1 MKLTVKAL
9 ELNET
14 AVKNNPEKA
23 AELTAKREELNAVA
37 RFYKKTGRVLVDE
50 VKAVILEDEVELEA
64 SAKAFNATHIKGAK
78 LELPNIWKDL
88 GLTKDS
94 GGRWSVNINSHEA
107 AIDYIKIGGYRTP
120 SRAWPL
126 SHATPLLT
134 QKFAKFITKEYPAL
148 AIKLGV
154 AE

>member
-1 MKLTVKAL
+1 MNTSTKTEAL
-9 ELNET
+9 
-14 AVKNNPEKA
+14 A
-23 AELTAKREELNAVA
+23 AAMTKVN
-37 RFYKKTGRVLVDE
+37 
-50 VKAVILEDEVELEA
+50 
-64 SAKAFNATHIKGAK
+64 NATHIKGTK
-78 LELPNIWKDL
+78 LEWPNLWLDL
-88 GLTKDS
+88 SLKKDS
-94 GGRWSVNINSHEA
+94 GGRWSVNAGSHQA